1 MRFVFFLWAS
11 FALALS
17 GLSAQGADHL
27 GIEAERLKRASSLE
41 PGNGAL
47 IISIRSEIY
56 LDEPLD
62 VFFLREGGDIANESD
77 VIRLTRKQNQLA
89 FTNSTTKYKVRAYQL
104 AAGTY
109 RMIAHGMD
117 CPKIPAEDE
126 RCLSDVNGLLLGKLV
141 LGRPS
146 RGYSEDAPRF
156 EVRAGEVTYAGDFA
170 LTSRNT
176 IEWSEIP
183 QEELDRSRRRVE
195 GLARGPEPVV
205 PEEFELKYGLF
216 PRSFETDAKRR
227 Y

>member
-11 FALALS
+11 FALAFS

-27 GIEAERLKRASSLE
+27 GTEVERLKRASSLE
-41 PGNGAL
+41 PGHGAL
-47 IISIRSEIY
+47 VISIRSEIY

-62 VFFLREGGDIANESD
+62 VFFLREGGDVANEAD

-89 FTNSTTKYKVRAYQL
+89 FTNSTTKFKVRAYQL

-109 RMIAHGMD
+109 RLIAHGMD
-117 CPKIPAEDE
+117 CPKIPAKDE
-126 RCLSDVNGLLLGKLV
+126 RCLSDVSALLFGKIV

-146 RGYSEDAPRF
+146 RGYGDEAPRF
-156 EVRAGEVTYAGDFA
+156 EIRAGEVTNAGDFA

-176 IEWSEIP
+176 IEWSQIP
-183 QEELDRSRRRVE
+183 QDELDRSRRLVN

-216 PRSFETDAKRR
+216 PRSFETDANRR

>member
-1 MRFVFFLWAS
+1 MTF
-11 FALALS
+11 S

-27 GIEAERLKRASSLE
+27 GSEVERLKRVSALDA
-41 PGNGAL
+41 GNGAL

-62 VFFLREGGDIANESD
+62 LFFLREGGDVANESD

-104 AAGTY
+104 RAGTY
-109 RMIAHGMD
+109 RLIAHGMD

-126 RCLSDVNGLLLGKLV
+126 RCLSDVSGLLLGKLV

-146 RGYSEDAPRF
+146 RGYGEEAPSF
-156 EVRAGEVTYAGDFA
+156 EIRAGQVTYAGDFA
-170 LTSRNT
+170 LTSRNRV
-176 IEWSEIP
+176 EWSQIP
-183 QEELDRSRRRVE
+183 QEELGRSERAVK

-205 PEEFELKYGLF
+205 PEGFELKYGLF